1 MKIHVFSESVYLVQF
16 IIYDGINR
24 LMILITILQLK
35 VLIDGV
41 AQPDYKPFNS
51 QGYETLGNG
60 KTAEF
65 CIGGE

>member
-1 MKIHVFSESVYLVQF
+1 
-16 IIYDGINR
+16 
-24 LMILITILQLK
+24 MILITILQLK